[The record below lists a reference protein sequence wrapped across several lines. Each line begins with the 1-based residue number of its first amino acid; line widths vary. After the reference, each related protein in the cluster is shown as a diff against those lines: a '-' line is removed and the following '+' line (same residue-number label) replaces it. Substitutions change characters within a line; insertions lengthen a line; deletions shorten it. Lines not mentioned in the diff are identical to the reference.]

1 MSNIARVELNQE
13 TESSSYGYFPKLISH
28 GKRFSNSF
36 SEGLVPIFSMRLFKY
51 SFASIPLAMAVW
63 RMEKMIT
70 DDFAPLDV
78 FENKN
83 FFLAMTKGLTPLST
97 NRCFPDTGKC
107 GRCPLNQSSLIA
119 LITLPNFETWHRIKY
134 PFLNILTDSFVV
146 LIMVLL
152 LRSSFKDIVMSM
164 YSSSAASMPLTS
176 HDFCMRPAY
185 LHIHPHI
192 VDFATPYSLQMFF
205 SAFPAD
211 AVSQDQS

>member
-1 MSNIARVELNQE
+1 MSNITRFELIQE
-13 TESSSYGYFPKLISH
+13 TESKSCGYFPKLIFH
-28 GKRFSNSF
+28 GKRFFNSF
-36 SEGLVPIFSMRLFKY
+36 SEGLVPIFSMRGFKY

-78 FENKN
+78 FENKK
-83 FFLAMTKGLTPLST
+83 FFLAMTKGLTPLSA
-97 NRCFPDTGKC
+97 NRYFPDTGKC
-107 GRCPLNQSSLIA
+107 GRCPLNQSSLIV

-152 LRSSFKDIVMSM
+152 LRSSFKDMVISM
-164 YSSSAASMPLTS
+164 YSSSAASIPLTS

-211 AVSQDQS
+211 AVSQDRS